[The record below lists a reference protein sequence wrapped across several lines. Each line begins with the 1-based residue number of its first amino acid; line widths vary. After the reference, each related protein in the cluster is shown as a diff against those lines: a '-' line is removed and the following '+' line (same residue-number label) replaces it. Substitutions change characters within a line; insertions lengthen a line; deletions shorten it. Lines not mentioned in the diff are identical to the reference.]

1 MEYAYLRISSSDQNL
16 SRQQAAIASLNIPPQ
31 RVFADTASGKNFDRP
46 SYNKLLKRLQP
57 GDLVYIKSIDRLGRN
72 YQSIQENW
80 RLLTKDMGVDI
91 VVLDMAALLD
101 TRRGKDLMGTFI
113 ADTVLAILSFVAHQE
128 RDAIRQRQAE
138 GIAAARANGVTFGRP
153 AKGVPENF
161 NEIIKQWEKK
171 KIPLDEAL
179 DLCGMSKSSFYRR
192 VREHKLINARKR

>member
-46 SYNKLLKRLQP
+46 SYNKLLKRLRP

-138 GIAAARANGVTFGRP
+138 GIAAARAKGVTFGRP

-161 NEIIKQWEKK
+161 NEVVKQWEKK

-179 DLCGMSKSSFYRR
+179 DLCGMSKSSFYHR
-192 VREHKLINARKR
+192 VREHKLVNARKR